1 MQIRLGIC
9 DAASIEACSPA
20 CDTLR
25 QTMKRTI
32 ALLLASLA
40 LAAGHHARAQP
51 EIPFAIEEVAPGNF
65 VHYGTL
71 DDRAPANLGDQANI
85 GFIVGSRCVA
95 VVDTGGSFPV
105 GQKLRQ
111 AIRARTSLPICYV
124 IFTHVHPDHVFGAA
138 AFRADNPTYVG
149 HHNLPRAMQQRGKFY
164 FNTLKRD
171 LGDLADG
178 SEVIPPT
185 LLVQDERK
193 LDIGGRSLVLRAW
206 PVAHTDNDLT
216 VLDVQTQTLWASDLL
231 FLQHTPVVDGSIT
244 GFLSVLDRLAAIP
257 AQRFVAGHGRADLP
271 WPQALEPERHY
282 LQVIVDEVRRA
293 LKQRKSIQDAVDTVG
308 LSEEKNW
315 VNFDQ
320 FHRRN
325 VTQAYTDLEW
335 ED

>member
-1 MQIRLGIC
+1 
-9 DAASIEACSPA
+9 
-20 CDTLR
+20 
-25 QTMKRTI
+25 MKRTI
-32 ALLLASLA
+32 ALLLAILGV
-40 LAAGHHARAQP
+40 AGGHQGAAQP
-51 EIPFAIEEVAPGNF
+51 DIPFAVDEVAPGNF

-71 DDRAPANLGDQANI
+71 DDRTPANLGDQANI
-85 GFIVGSRCVA
+85 GFIVGSQCVA
-95 VVDTGGSFPV
+95 VVDAGGSLPV

-124 IFTHVHPDHVFGAA
+124 ILTHVHPDHMFGAA

-171 LGDLADG
+171 LGDLAEG

-185 LLVQDERK
+185 LLVQDELK
-193 LDIGGRSLVLRAW
+193 LDLGARSLALRAW
-206 PVAHTDNDLT
+206 PIAHTDNDLT
-216 VLDVQTQTLWASDLL
+216 IFDVETQTLWASDLL

-244 GFLSVLDRLAAIP
+244 GFLSVLDRLAAIL
-257 AQRFVAGHGRADLP
+257 AQHYVAGHGRTDLR
-271 WPQALEPERHY
+271 WPQALGPERHY
-282 LQVIVDEVRRA
+282 LQLIVDETRRA

-315 VNFDQ
+315 LNFDQ

-325 VTQAYTDLEW
+325 VTQAYTELEW

>member
-1 MQIRLGIC
+1 MLARLQ
-9 DAASIEACSPA
+9 SP
-20 CDTLR
+20 D
-25 QTMKRTI
+25 TMKRTI
-32 ALLLASLA
+32 ALLLATLGIA
-40 LAAGHHARAQP
+40 GGHHAAAQP
-51 EIPFAIEEVAPGNF
+51 EIAFAVEEVAPGNF

-71 DDRAPANLGDQANI
+71 DDRTPANLGDQANI
-85 GFIVGSRCVA
+85 GFIVGSQCVA
-95 VVDTGGSFPV
+95 VVDAGGSLPV
-105 GQKLRQ
+105 GQELRQ
-111 AIRARTSLPICYV
+111 AIRAHTSLPICYV
-124 IFTHVHPDHVFGAA
+124 ILTHVHPDHFFGAA

-149 HHNLPRAMQQRGKFY
+149 HQNLPRALQQRGKFY

-185 LLVQDERK
+185 LLVQDELK
-193 LDIGGRSLVLRAW
+193 LDLGGRSLVLHAW
-206 PVAHTDNDLT
+206 PVAHTDDDLT
-216 VLDVQTQTLWASDLL
+216 VFNVATQTLWASDLL

-244 GFLSVLDRLAAIP
+244 GFLSALGQLAALP
-257 AQRFVAGHGRADLP
+257 AQHFVAGHGRTDLP

-282 LQVIVDEVRRA
+282 LQLIVDEVRRA

-315 VNFDQ
+315 TNFDQ

-325 VTQAYTDLEW
+325 VTQAYTELEW